1 MKHMI
6 KKQKHNEQS
15 IIYNIN
21 IFLKTFH
28 KKGDR
33 KNADTLELSDHLSIT
48 DIMHFEILIIK
59 YQLQITYTWKATNC
73 RVLLTG

>member
-21 IFLKTFH
+21 NFLKTFH

-33 KNADTLELSDHLSIT
+33 KDTGTLELSGHLSIT
-48 DIMHFEILIIK
+48 DIIYFVVLIKK
-59 YQLQITYTWKATNC
+59 YQLQITYTWRATNC